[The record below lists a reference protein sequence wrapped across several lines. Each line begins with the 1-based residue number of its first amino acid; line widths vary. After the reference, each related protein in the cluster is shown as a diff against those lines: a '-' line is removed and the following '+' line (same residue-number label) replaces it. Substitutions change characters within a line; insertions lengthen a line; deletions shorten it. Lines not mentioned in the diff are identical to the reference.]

1 MSQLSLTY
9 PGTVGFNGRENTKN
23 ILREH
28 SVFHINSFHANMYVA
43 IAIGT
48 VSFCKTHRG
57 GNIVCKEVTI
67 LYYSPVKFS
76 FALRVRK

>member
-28 SVFHINSFHANMYVA
+28 SVFYINSFHTNMYVA

-48 VSFCKTHRG
+48 NKAFANKA
-57 GNIVCKEVTI
+57 IVVAT
-67 LYYSPVKFS
+67 
-76 FALRVRK
+76 